1 MIAAI
6 RELLYLVTN
15 FIVCSVIFTAWNVY
29 DRLPRLNGPNEVF
42 EDLALTIIF
51 YLPLAYLITY
61 VPLRLGLVL
70 LTSRSSGIRRFSAR
84 LSGVFLG
91 MALGLVSTH
100 TGLFHYL
107 NPILELTGL

>member
-6 RELLYLVTN
+6 RELLHFVTN

-29 DRLPRLNGPNEVF
+29 DRWPLLNGANEVY

-51 YLPLAYLITY
+51 YLPLAYLVTY
-61 VPLRLGLVL
+61 VPHRLGLMI
-70 LTSRSSGIRRFSAR
+70 LTSRSSGFRRFSAR

-91 MALGLVSTH
+91 VALGLVSTH
-100 TGLFHYL
+100 TDLFHYL
-107 NPILELTGL
+107 TPILELAGF